1 MQPLPR
7 QKRKKT
13 LRDAVGAARGV
24 SEISQ
29 LVVLPMIAPKTLPT
43 SVVDDADALSDDF
56 EWDSDFGAANNNPE
70 ESRTLLVKLGV
81 STLSSSE
88 TMNCD
93 R

>member
-7 QKRKKT
+7 QKRKNT
-13 LRDAVGAARGV
+13 PRDAVGAARGV

-29 LVVLPMIAPKTLPT
+29 LVVQPMIAPKAVPT
-43 SVVDDADALSDDF
+43 SAVDDADALSDDF
-56 EWDSDFGAANNNPE
+56 EWDSDFGVANNNPD
-70 ESRTLLVKLGV
+70 ESRTLLAKFGV
-81 STLSSSE
+81 ATLSSSG